1 MGKGV
6 SLSASELGLGS
17 RALGVTVLMAFGEG
31 LAGPAEV

>member
-17 RALGVTVLMAFGEG
+17 QALGVTMLLAFGEG
-31 LAGPAEV
+31 LPGPAEV